1 MKEIHIKRVYEA
13 AEESDGVRV
22 LCDRLWPR
30 GVRKDALQYDIW
42 AKEIT
47 PSAEIRGLWHRGEM
61 PYEGF
66 SEAYIEELNASES
79 AKAFAEKCRAW
90 LEGKN
95 VTLLYAAKNEQ
106 ENHALVLQAWLRRKV
121 KDQPA

>member
-1 MKEIHIKRVYEA
+1 MNMNKIQIKRVYAA

-30 GVRKDALQYDIW
+30 GVKKDALKYDVW

-47 PSAEIRGLWHRGEM
+47 PSSEIRKLWHHGEM

-66 SEAYIEELNASES
+66 SEAYIEELDASDG
-79 AKAFAEKCRAW
+79 AAAFVKKCRGW
-90 LEGKN
+90 LADRN
-95 VTLLYAAKNEQ
+95 VTLLYGAKNEQ
-106 ENHALVLQAWLRRKV
+106 ENHALVLQAWLGRKV
-121 KDQPA
+121 KE